1 MLRKLS
7 LRESHLMPIFY
18 EISLSY
24 PPIGSIPATTEMG
37 CIAFIASMNSRLG
50 GILKEVSAVLP
61 HVNLLPLRELN
72 GAKKQKL
79 GYTWTLLHKPD
90 FAMLRCRGADLA
102 NWYFALGWL
111 VLPKQQL
118 ERLVHNQ

>member
-37 CIAFIASMNSRLG
+37 CIASMNSRLG